1 MSLTIVYSR
10 AQVGVDAPLVNVEV
24 HLSNGLPSFSIVGS
38 AETAV
43 KESKDRVRG
52 AILNSQ
58 FEFPTRR
65 ITVNLAPADL
75 TKEGGR
81 FDLPI
86 ALGIL
91 AASGQIPKVNLSQFE
106 CLGELALGGAL
117 RGVRGVLPAALACR
131 GAGHDLLAPT
141 ANTREATLVS
151 ELKVFGA
158 AHLLA
163 VCDHLKAS
171 KTLEPNPTFHVH
183 RQQPISQ
190 ADVGEVRGQHYAKR
204 ALEIAA
210 SGAHNLLFLG
220 PPGTGKTMLASRLP
234 GILPAMNEAEAIATA
249 VVASVS
255 QHGIDLS
262 RWGVRPFRAPH
273 HTASGVALVGGGSQ
287 PRPGEVSL
295 AHNGVLFLD
304 ELPEFDRRVLEVLR
318 EPLESGRI
326 TISRAARQV
335 EFPARF
341 QLVAAMNP
349 CPCGFLGDGERACTC
364 TPEQVRRYR
373 GRLSGPLLDR
383 IDLHVEVPRLPY
395 RLLRGSN
402 STEETSVTV
411 RKRVEAARERQQQRS
426 GKPNA
431 TLDIKDIEQHC
442 WLADADYRLLESA
455 LERFGLSSRA
465 YHRILKVARTIAD
478 LADSDA
484 IQTQHLT
491 EAIGYRALDKN

>member
-1 MSLTIVYSR
+1 MSLAIVHSR
-10 AQVGVDAPLVNVEV
+10 AQVGVKAPLVSVEV
-24 HLSNGLPSFSIVGS
+24 HLSNGLPSLSIVGL

-52 AILNSQ
+52 AILNSR

-75 TKEGGR
+75 PKEGGR

-91 AASGQIPKVNLSQFE
+91 AASGQIPTANLSRFE

-117 RGVRGVLPAALACR
+117 RGVRGILPAALACR
-131 GAGHDLLAPT
+131 EAGHALLAPS
-141 ANTREATLVS
+141 ANTNEATLVS
-151 ELKVFGA
+151 ELDVFGA
-158 AHLLA
+158 SHLLA
-163 VCDHLKAS
+163 ICDHLKAS
-171 KTLEPNPTFHVH
+171 KILVPDSTPHKY
-183 RQQPISQ
+183 QQPISQ
-190 ADVGEVRGQHYAKR
+190 GDLCEVRGQHYAKR

-210 SGAHNLLFLG
+210 SGAHNLLFIG
-220 PPGTGKTMLASRLP
+220 PPGTGKTLLASRLP
-234 GILPAMNEAEAIATA
+234 SILPVMSEVEAIDAA

-255 QHGIDLS
+255 QQGIDLS

-326 TISRAARQV
+326 TISRAARQA

-349 CPCGFLGDGERACTC
+349 CPCGFLGDTERSCIC

-373 GRLSGPLLDR
+373 GRVSGPLLDR

-395 RLLRGSN
+395 KLLRGN
-402 STEETSVTV
+402 TTEETSTTV
-411 RKRVEAARERQQQRS
+411 RKRVEAARERQRQRS
-426 GKPNA
+426 GMPNA
-431 TLDIKDIEQHC
+431 ALGINDIEQHC
-442 WLADADYRLLESA
+442 CLKEVDYRLLESA
-455 LERFGLSSRA
+455 LERLGLSPRA

-478 LADSDA
+478 LVDSKD

-491 EAIGYRALDKN
+491 EAIGYRALDRN

>member
-1 MSLTIVYSR
+1 MSLAIVYSR
-10 AQVGVDAPLVNVEV
+10 AQVGVEAPLVSVEV
-24 HLSNGLPSFSIVGS
+24 HLSNGLPSLSIVGL

-52 AILNSQ
+52 AVLNSR
-58 FEFPTRR
+58 FNFPTQR

-75 TKEGGR
+75 PKEGGR

-91 AASGQIPKVNLSQFE
+91 AASGQIPTVKLSQFE

-117 RGVRGVLPAALACR
+117 RGVKGVLPAALACR
-131 GAGHDLLAPT
+131 AEGRGLLVPA
-141 ANTREATLVS
+141 ANTNEASLVGN
-151 ELKVFGA
+151 LDVFGA
-158 AHLLA
+158 SHLLA
-163 VCDHLKAS
+163 VCDHLRAS
-171 KTLEPNPTFHVH
+171 KALDADTTSHVY
-183 RQQPISQ
+183 QQPTNQ
-190 ADVGEVRGQHYAKR
+190 GDLCEVRGQHHAKR

-210 SGAHNLLFLG
+210 SGQHNLLFIG

-234 GILPAMNEAEAIATA
+234 SILPVMNEAEAIDTA

-255 QHGIDLS
+255 RQGIDLS
-262 RWGVRPFRAPH
+262 QWGVRPFRAPH

-295 AHNGVLFLD
+295 AHNGILFLD

-326 TISRAARQV
+326 TISRATRQA

-349 CPCGFLGDGERACTC
+349 CPCGFLGDPERACTC

-395 RLLRGSN
+395 RLLRGDN
-402 STEETSVTV
+402 TEETSARV
-411 RKRVEAARERQQQRS
+411 RDRVEAARERQRHRS

-431 TLDIKDIEQHC
+431 ALNIQDIEQHC
-442 WLADADYRLLESA
+442 VLMESDYRLLENA
-455 LERFGLSSRA
+455 LKRLGLSPRA
-465 YHRILKVARTIAD
+465 YHRIMKVARTIAD
-478 LADSDA
+478 LADSNH
-484 IQTQHLT
+484 IRTRHLT